1 MSDYTE
7 KIRNK
12 KVLVTGG
19 LGFVGH
25 NLVKALVN
33 EYDCDVTVVD
43 DCTNSNPKTLGDA
56 FPKVRFQQLS
66 VLDNERF
73 LPLLKDQNY
82 IFHLA
87 CIQISAAGN
96 NANLDLRV
104 NGESTLNILEYIRHN
119 RLPQLERFIYTGS
132 CSIFGSSLELPL
144 NENSKPNI
152 LSHYAAS
159 KYLGET
165 YTLLYNTKYDLPT
178 ACVRYSNVYG
188 YGQSSLNPYCG
199 VLGHFIHNALTN
211 KPLKIYGDG
220 EQTRDYTFV
229 TDAVKAT
236 ILAAA
241 HPRAYGEIFNIGTS
255 VETSVNKLADL
266 ILALAPDAKIENHP
280 DRDID
285 NIRRRWVSIE
295 HIHRK
300 LGWVPRVG
308 IAKGVEATFN
318 WYKDF
323 LK

>member
-1 MSDYTE
+1 
-7 KIRNK
+7 
-12 KVLVTGG
+12 
-19 LGFVGH
+19 
-25 NLVKALVN
+25 
-33 EYDCDVTVVD
+33 
-43 DCTNSNPKTLGDA
+43 
-56 FPKVRFQQLS
+56 
-66 VLDNERF
+66 
-73 LPLLKDQNY
+73 
-82 IFHLA
+82 
-87 CIQISAAGN
+87 AGN

-104 NGESTLNILEYIRHN
+104 NGESTLNILEHIRHN
-119 RLPQLERFIYTGS
+119 SLPQLERFVYTGS
-132 CSIFGSSLELPL
+132 CSIYGSSLELPL

-152 LSHYAAS
+152 LSHYAAT

-165 YTLLYNTKYDLPT
+165 YTQLYNTKYDLPT

-188 YGQSSLNPYCG
+188 YGQSPLNPYCG

-211 KPLKIYGDG
+211 QPLKIYGDG

-229 TDAVKAT
+229 TDAVAAT
-236 ILAAA
+236 ILTAI
-241 HPRAYGEIFNIGTS
+241 HPRASGEIFNIGTS

-266 ILALAPDAKIENHP
+266 IGALAPGAKIENHP

-300 LGWVPRVG
+300 LGWVPAVG